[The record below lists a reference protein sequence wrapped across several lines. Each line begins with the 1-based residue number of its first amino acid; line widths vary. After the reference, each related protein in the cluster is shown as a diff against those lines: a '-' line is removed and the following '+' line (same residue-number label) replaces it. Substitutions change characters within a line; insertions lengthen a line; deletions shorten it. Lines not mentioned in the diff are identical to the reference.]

1 MSETSRRAVLAGL
14 GALTAA
20 GPALAQTETPPPALP
35 PLVPSTVPPP
45 PLPGQAPPPPPPPA
59 VEPAPVPA
67 APPAPPAIHWGT
79 GPKVAIKTTH
89 GTIVVELAA
98 DRAPITSE
106 NFLTYVRA
114 GHFDGANFYRAMK
127 LAANPLTG
135 LIQGGQRPGARSFPA
150 IAHEST
156 AKTGLSNKDGALT
169 MARGAPGTATSDFFI
184 CVGDMSGLDANPS
197 QPGDNKGYA
206 VFGHVIEGMEV
217 VRRILVAPTSPT
229 KGASFGM
236 KGQMLEQEVTIISA
250 KRI

>member
-1 MSETSRRAVLAGL
+1 VLAGL
-14 GALTAA
+14 SALSAA
-20 GPALAQTETPPPALP
+20 GPVLAQTPPPPLP

-45 PLPGQAPPPPPPPA
+45 PLPGQAPPLPGQAPPPPPA
-59 VEPAPVPA
+59 AAEPAPPPVPV
-67 APPAPPAIHWGT
+67 APPAPVWGS
-79 GPKVAIKTTH
+79 GPKLAIKTTH
-89 GTIVVELAA
+89 GTILVELAA
-98 DRAPITSE
+98 DRAPITSA
-106 NFLTYVRA
+106 NFLAYARA

-135 LIQGGQRPGARSFPA
+135 LIQGGQRAGTRPFPA

-156 AKTGLSNKDGALT
+156 TRTGLSNKDGALT

-184 CVGDMSGLDANPS
+184 CVGDMSGLDANPA

-217 VRRILVAPTSPT
+217 VRRILVMPTSPT

-236 KGQMLEQEVTIISA
+236 KGQMLEPDVTIVSV
-250 KRI
+250 KRV